1 MFQVNTFMCFMVFA
15 LLINRQEFYEAFGFS
30 TQPTLIGLLIIF
42 QFIFSPY
49 NEVILYFLLTF
60 INSFDA
66 DKAKRTRL
74 VSTCVTDEIS
84 IMSWR
89 DNLNKGFYM

>member
-1 MFQVNTFMCFMVFA
+1 MCFMVFA

-49 NEVILYFLLTF
+49 NEVIVYTK
-60 INSFDA
+60 NSFPEVNMNN
-66 DKAKRTRL
+66 RH
-74 VSTCVTDEIS
+74 TDELHYIL
-84 IMSWR
+84 
-89 DNLNKGFYM
+89 LNAHVQVVNFHFEKEDKMQIVR